1 MQMKSSDGARHH
13 AATATMRE
21 ERWTDASLDAEKQRR
36 RCLTIIDGLV
46 SVTQQAWG
54 VEPRSPVRGE
64 TTRIGG

>member
-1 MQMKSSDGARHH
+1 MQMTISDGARHH

-21 ERWTDASLDAEKQRR
+21 GRWTDASSDADKQHR